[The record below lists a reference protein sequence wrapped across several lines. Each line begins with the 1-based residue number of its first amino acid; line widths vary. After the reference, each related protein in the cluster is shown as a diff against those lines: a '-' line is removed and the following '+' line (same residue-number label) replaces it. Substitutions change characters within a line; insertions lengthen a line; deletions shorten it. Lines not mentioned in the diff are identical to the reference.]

1 MTYDGE
7 PDTDLDA
14 HLRRMT
20 VIVLTRLAQEEADE
34 RTAAA

>member
-7 PDTDLDA
+7 PDTELDA

-20 VIVLTRLAQEEADE
+20 VIVLTRLAQDVADEEA
-34 RTAAA
+34 AA